1 MATGQHT
8 EGLHGFAQWE
18 TLCQALIR
26 GPGAVVFWESILGHV
41 EETDVTECLTNFMT
55 SSRMGTVTGA
65 ATWQSSACWEID
77 LE

>member
-1 MATGQHT
+1 MVLPSGRHLAGPRL
-8 EGLHGFAQWE
+8 EDSGLHTFPA
-18 TLCQALIR
+18 
-26 GPGAVVFWESILGHV
+26 GAIVFWESILGDV